1 MPAFTCWLDWLYSQ
15 WVAICLGLQSGPIE
29 FIARKKF
36 IKTVQQEKSLV
47 QQGNLC
53 AHFCCST
60 PPFRDLGFY
69 PCGETTGRYSPNLM
83 EFPKD
88 LGWASLPLALS
99 VSHLGNGKS
108 KAWDRGLDQW
118 LGCSLLLSQW
128 KAMAFGQWPE
138 WQSSMSKLWRNE
150 CNVWWATAYSCFTD
164 LSTEMQQWYNGTMEF
179 QKTFSLTSVPLLLL
193 LYLLM
198 SWIFLRGVLILS
210 WWSVFERWL
219 QEVIPRTWPGQQ
231 SSEAGSCLV
240 RNQEF
245 LCTALNL
252 VLMGFRNSETSYHCY
267 PLYRAAR
274 HLLTR
279 GFLFHLQL
287 CPALCKSAPTKFCVS
302 SPTSPQGF

>member
-198 SWIFLRGVLILS
+198 SWIFLRGVLTISCPDGLS
-210 WWSVFERWL
+210 LKDGCRKSYL
-219 QEVIPRTWPGQQ
+219 GPGQD
-231 SSEAGSCLV
+231 S
-240 RNQEF
+240 
-245 LCTALNL
+245 
-252 VLMGFRNSETSYHCY
+252 
-267 PLYRAAR
+267 RAQR
-274 HLLTR
+274 Q
-279 GFLFHLQL
+279 G
-287 CPALCKSAPTKFCVS
+287 PALLGIRNFSVLHWTWFSWASEIQRHPTTAIPFTELPGTS
-302 SPTSPQGF
+302 SPGASSSISSSAQHSVNLLPQNSV